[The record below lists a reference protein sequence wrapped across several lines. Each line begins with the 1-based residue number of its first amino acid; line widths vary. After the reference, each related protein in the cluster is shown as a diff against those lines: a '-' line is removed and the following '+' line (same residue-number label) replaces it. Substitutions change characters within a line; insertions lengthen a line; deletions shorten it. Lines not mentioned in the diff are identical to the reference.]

1 MIQKTSFWCL
11 LGLLV
16 ATLTSAQM
24 PSNPPAL
31 MGTDTLGKPIPRDT
45 SFTLH
50 GTYLKERKYR
60 PYIRIAEVKTPVVS
74 HLDQEYD
81 RIGDR
86 PLFLDVFCPDGD
98 TSKRYP
104 GVLLVHGGG
113 WQSGDKSQMHT
124 IGKELAANGYVAVAV
139 EYRLSPEAK
148 YPEAVF
154 DLKSAIRWMRANA
167 DKIMLD
173 TKYIAS
179 LGTSAGGQ
187 LASLLGVTNGNADFE
202 GQGRVNAEQLSGVQ
216 AVVNIDGTLA
226 FRHPE
231 SSEGSSASKWLN
243 GTYEENPA
251 NWESAAPLNH
261 VSVNSTPIIFLNS
274 SIPRFHAGRSDMIE
288 KLDQYGIYWEVRE
301 FPDTPHPFWFFHP
314 WYQPMMDYT
323 LNFLDLTFRQLFK

>member
-1 MIQKTSFWCL
+1 
-11 LGLLV
+11 
-16 ATLTSAQM
+16 M

-50 GTYLKERKYR
+50 STYLKERKYR

-167 DKIMLD
+167 DKILLD

-202 GQGRVNAEQLSGVQ
+202 GQGRVNAEQLSDVQ